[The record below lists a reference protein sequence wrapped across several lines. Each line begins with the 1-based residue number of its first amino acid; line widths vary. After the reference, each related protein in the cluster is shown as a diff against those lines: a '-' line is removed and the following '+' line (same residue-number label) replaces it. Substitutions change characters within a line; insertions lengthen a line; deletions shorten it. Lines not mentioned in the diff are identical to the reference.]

1 LELETWAEWSR
12 ITARPGGAP
21 HSGAVT
27 LSLRELVE
35 AFDRKTVVR
44 IALLALHF
52 AEYSA
57 RLALALAD
65 RHDILLVL
73 NSRNARDE
81 LTDGLRAQIERS
93 VTVRCVELLRLRDPR
108 IAMSNVALV
117 RMLRDFSPDVLHMQ
131 EVHPAHAGW
140 ALLCFRKQIPVIMT
154 VHDPWPHS
162 GGLSRDHW
170 IWKTVLWFRR
180 RASRYI
186 VHGPQVQAE
195 VHEVDPR
202 MAGRTDIIPHGT
214 LGHDGVDEDV
224 SGCEP
229 ATFLFFGRVQP
240 YKGLSYLLDACDMLR
255 RRGRTFRL
263 VIAGTGP
270 DLARHRDR
278 IAAAGSIE
286 LIDRYIG
293 VEEVPGLF
301 RRALG
306 VVLPYTDASQSGV
319 SAMAFAL
326 ARPVIATRVGDVP
339 DVVVD
344 GQTGL
349 LVPPR
354 DGAALADAM
363 ERMLLERGLRDTLAA
378 GAARFAKEKLAW
390 PRIAELT
397 CDTYLRALA
406 AHATR
411 GVGRPL
417 HEPR

>member
-1 LELETWAEWSR
+1 MAGCRS
-12 ITARPGGAP
+12 P
-21 HSGAVT
+21 
-27 LSLRELVE
+27 SLAFASEDPTQHA

-57 RLALALAD
+57 RLALALAH

-73 NSRNARDE
+73 NSRNAREE
-81 LTDGLRAQIERS
+81 LTDELRAQLERL
-93 VTVRCVELLRLRDPR
+93 VTLRCVDLPRLRDPR
-108 IAMSNVALV
+108 IALSNVANV

-162 GGLSRDHW
+162 GGLPRDHW
-170 IWKTVLWFRR
+170 LWKTVLWFRS

-186 VHGPQVQAE
+186 VHGTQVQAE
-195 VHEVDPR
+195 VHEVDPSTI
-202 MAGRTDIIPHGT
+202 GRTDIIPHGT

-224 SGCEP
+224 AGCEP
-229 ATFLFFGRVQP
+229 GTFLFFGRVQP
-240 YKGLSYLLDACDMLR
+240 YKGLSYLLDACDIL
-255 RRGRTFRL
+255 RGRGRSFRL
-263 VIAGTGP
+263 VVAGTGS
-270 DLARHRDR
+270 DLARHRER

-286 LIDRYIG
+286 LIDRYIAVG
-293 VEEVPGLF
+293 EVPGLF

-326 ARPVIATRVGDVP
+326 SRPVIATRVGDVP
-339 DVVVD
+339 ESVID

-354 DGAALADAM
+354 DAPALADAM
-363 ERMLLERGLRDTLAA
+363 EKMLLERSLRDALAA

-406 AHATR
+406 AHSAR
-411 GVGRPL
+411 RVGRPL